1 MISKTKIGK
10 RVRRKTNS
18 EIVETILILKKNK
31 AWLKLARIIS
41 GSTRKYSSVN
51 LDKINKETKEGDT
64 IVIPGKVLGS
74 GNLDKK
80 IRIAALGFSEKA
92 RKKLKEVKAEAI
104 SLIEE
109 VKKNPEAKGIKN
121 ISW

>member
-10 RVRRKTNS
+10 RIRRKTNP
-18 EIVETILILKKNK
+18 EIVETILVLKKHK
-31 AWLKLARIIS
+31 AWLKLAGIIS
-41 GSTRKYSSVN
+41 SSSRKYSSVN
-51 LDKINKETKEGDT
+51 LDRINRETKEGDT
-64 IVIPGKVLGS
+64 IVVPGKVLGS

-80 IRIAALGFSEKA
+80 IRIAALGFSENA

-109 VKKNPEAKGIKN
+109 VKKNPEAKGVKI
-121 ISW
+121 IR